1 MDFAFSL
8 LNRTGL
14 VAAVAAYTSYYKDGN
29 MYEEG
34 VEDKNDDEEGL
45 EDKNMDH
52 YMVVEGEILVVVVVA
67 MHPTFY
73 SSI

>member
-1 MDFAFSL
+1 
-8 LNRTGL
+8 
-14 VAAVAAYTSYYKDGN
+14 V
-29 MYEEG
+29 EE
-34 VEDKNDDEEGL
+34 KHDDEEGV

-52 YMVVEGEILVVVVVA
+52 YMLAVVVVAVA